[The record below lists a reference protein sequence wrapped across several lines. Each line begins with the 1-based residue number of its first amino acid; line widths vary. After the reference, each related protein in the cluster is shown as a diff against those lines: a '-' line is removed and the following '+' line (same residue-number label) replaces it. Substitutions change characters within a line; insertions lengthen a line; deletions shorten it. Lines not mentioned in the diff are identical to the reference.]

1 MAYTTHT
8 HTANNVQGNP
18 LLRGL
23 AAAFEWLVS
32 LSERHPSMQR
42 VAQLQAKSD
51 EELAQ
56 MGLTREQIPAAAFRE
71 DGYL

>member
-1 MAYTTHT
+1 
-8 HTANNVQGNP
+8 
-18 LLRGL
+18 
-23 AAAFEWLVS
+23 
-32 LSERHPSMQR
+32 MQR

-71 DGYL
+71 YGYL